1 MQTVDSENK
10 GTKVS
15 VIIPVFNQ
23 AIHIKECLESVS
35 KQTLKEIEI
44 IVIDGG
50 SNDQTTEIVKEHQVL
65 DQRVVLLSATPGSI
79 PEARQEG
86 LKIAKGEYILY
97 LDGDDRL
104 VEDALELLY
113 DKGTEA
119 DAEMVVLNFI
129 IENRFCNTL
138 TESNSDK
145 FVRISGIDFIRSLY
159 EHKNYWMVWSV
170 FHKRSLYNNP
180 ISFDNSLY
188 LGEDTL
194 LTTQLAYYSK
204 KVMKINCKPL
214 LYHTIHKDAET
225 KKKCFTQKKC
235 FDLEVFPQLIR
246 DFLKDK
252 PEFDRLEE
260 SWCCLRLDA
269 IVRSFKYNHYQC
281 CQEKSREALDIL
293 NKYPALRKK
302 MGSGITPMFRMFS
315 ISENLGKAF
324 SKIILQ

>member
-1 MQTVDSENK
+1 MQTADLENK
-10 GTKVS
+10 EIRVS

-23 AIHIKECLESVS
+23 GKHIKECLDSVS
-35 KQTLKEIEI
+35 QQTLKEIEI
-44 IVIDGG
+44 IVVDGG
-50 SNDQTTEIVKEHQVL
+50 SNDQTTEIVKEHQAH
-65 DQRVVLLSATPGSI
+65 DNRIVLLSAMPGSI

-104 VEDALELLY
+104 VNDALELLY

-119 DAEMVVLNFI
+119 DAEMVVLNFLI
-129 IENRFCNTL
+129 DNRSSHTI
-138 TESNSDK
+138 TESRSEK
-145 FVRISGIDFIRSLY
+145 FVRLSGIDFIRTLY

-180 ISFDNSLY
+180 INFDNSLF

-214 LYHTIHKDAET
+214 LYHTVHKDAQE

-252 PEFDRLEE
+252 PEFERLEE

-269 IVRSFKYNHYQC
+269 IVRSFKYNHYQS

-293 NKYPALRKK
+293 NKYPALREK
-302 MGSGITPMFRMFS
+302 MGNGITPMFRMFS